1 MARASQNEA
10 AGHTTAEKERG
21 TKRLGFPRRLRREE
35 PRRGTLPVPQG
46 RRQPFAEAAG
56 KPRAA
61 PAQPRPAAAAP
72 AALTLP
78 TPCTTRDLA
87 ALPDRCGHPPQGA
100 ARRRRARRLPP
111 SLPSSARLSPAQPR
125 GRPRKHPSAAAG
137 CSEAPAA
144 KRARHRALRGLP
156 SVPPPP
162 PFPPSRR
169 WARRAGA
176 RAAGTHH
183 GCRYT
188 PRHRVTRP
196 PQAHVRKVTASA
208 CAPVPP
214 PRGGTRSPAPAPAPF
229 NSAGYFLAPGPR
241 PVSGGGWHSGGR
253 REARGAAPASS
264 RDRLPARK

>member
-111 SLPSSARLSPAQPR
+111 SLPSFLGSAKPSPAPRQAEETPER
-125 GRPRKHPSAAAG
+125 GRG
-137 CSEAPAA
+137 L
-144 KRARHRALRGLP
+144 LRGP
-156 SVPPPP
+156 GGETGPPPGPAGTAIRSPPPPP
-162 PFPPSRR
+162 PFPR
-169 WARRAGA
+169 
-176 RAAGTHH
+176 RAAG
-183 GCRYT
+183 R
-188 PRHRVTRP
+188 
-196 PQAHVRKVTASA
+196 
-208 CAPVPP
+208 
-214 PRGGTRSPAPAPAPF
+214 
-229 NSAGYFLAPGPR
+229 AGR
-241 PVSGGGWHSGGR
+241 ERGR
-253 REARGAAPASS
+253 RALTMAAAT
-264 RDRLPARK
+264 LPATE